1 LRFTAERYSPEAAG
15 GLGQE
20 VVGLYHR
27 FAYMLAANMLSPG
40 ARVLDLGFG
49 DGYGSQILRDAGLDY
64 VGIEVDPAAVAQA
77 RERYE
82 GDFRLYD
89 GVTLPNERYDL
100 VTCFQVIEHLAE
112 PERLLEQVAAR
123 GDEAVFTTPNRDLRL
138 RPDERP
144 WNRFHMQEFSRSQL
158 ETLLARF
165 FRGVDVSF
173 IRASPEIEAT
183 ELARIRRARKLAR
196 LDVLGIRYRLPER
209 LDVQLRRRLRP
220 PAPGPSLGLSVDRLW
235 LDGEQGLDLFA
246 RAQSSASP
254 TAH

>member
-1 LRFTAERYSPEAAG
+1 
-15 GLGQE
+15 
-20 VVGLYHR
+20 
-27 FAYMLAANMLSPG
+27 
-40 ARVLDLGFG
+40 
-49 DGYGSQILRDAGLDY
+49 
-64 VGIEVDPAAVAQA
+64 
-77 RERYE
+77 
-82 GDFRLYD
+82 
-89 GVTLPNERYDL
+89 
-100 VTCFQVIEHLAE
+100 
-112 PERLLEQVAAR
+112 
-123 GDEAVFTTPNRDLRL
+123 
-138 RPDERP
+138 
-144 WNRFHMQEFSRSQL
+144 MQEFSRSQL